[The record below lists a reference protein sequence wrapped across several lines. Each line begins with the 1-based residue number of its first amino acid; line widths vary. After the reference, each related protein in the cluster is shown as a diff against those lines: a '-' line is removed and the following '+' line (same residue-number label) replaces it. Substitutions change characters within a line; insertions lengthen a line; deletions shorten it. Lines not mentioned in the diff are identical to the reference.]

1 MKRTVRRLC
10 TSKKNVCSMKRTQMK
25 EDSAPPIIHNVDEM
39 KSTVIQY
46 STINN
51 ELRQLQEQ
59 TKNLKTKR
67 NLLSEKMKVFM
78 RFNQLELCHI
88 SENVQT
94 DIRKIRYIH
103 RDKKQRCTLKMVK
116 TYFEEF
122 FDEID
127 IDKFIKL
134 TNHEKCEA
142 FFDYID
148 KKRPCTVLESI
159 IIR

>member
-1 MKRTVRRLC
+1 
-10 TSKKNVCSMKRTQMK
+10 MK
-25 EDSAPPIIHNVDEM
+25 EDGLSPVIHNVDEM

-59 TKNLKTKR
+59 AKQLKNKR
-67 NLLSEKMKVFM
+67 NMLSEKMKVFM
-78 RFNQLELCHI
+78 RFNHLELCHI

-94 DIRKIRYIH
+94 DIRKIRYVH
-103 RDKKQRCTLKMVK
+103 RDKKQRCTLKMVE
-116 TYFEEF
+116 TYFEQF
-122 FDEID
+122 FDDID
-127 IDKFIKL
+127 IDRFLKL
-134 TNHEKCEA
+134 SNHEKSEA

>member
-1 MKRTVRRLC
+1 
-10 TSKKNVCSMKRTQMK
+10 MK
-25 EDSAPPIIHNVDEM
+25 EDGLSPVIHNVDEM

-59 TKNLKTKR
+59 AKQLKNKR
-67 NLLSEKMKVFM
+67 NMLSEKMKVFM
-78 RFNQLELCHI
+78 RFNHLELCHI

-94 DIRKIRYIH
+94 DIRKIRYVH
-103 RDKKQRCTLKMVK
+103 RDKKQRCTLKMVE
-116 TYFEEF
+116 TYFEQF
-122 FDEID
+122 FDDID
-127 IDKFIKL
+127 IDRFLKL
-134 TNHEKCEA
+134 NNHEKSEA

>member
-1 MKRTVRRLC
+1 
-10 TSKKNVCSMKRTQMK
+10 MK
-25 EDSAPPIIHNVDEM
+25 EDGLSPVIHNVDEM

-59 TKNLKTKR
+59 AKQLKNKR
-67 NLLSEKMKVFM
+67 NMLSEKMKVFM
-78 RFNQLELCHI
+78 RFNHLELCHI

-94 DIRKIRYIH
+94 DIRKIRYVH
-103 RDKKQRCTLKMVK
+103 RDKKQRCTLKMVE
-116 TYFEEF
+116 TYFEQF
-122 FDEID
+122 FDDID
-127 IDKFIKL
+127 IDRFL
-134 TNHEKCEA
+134 QLNNHEKSEA